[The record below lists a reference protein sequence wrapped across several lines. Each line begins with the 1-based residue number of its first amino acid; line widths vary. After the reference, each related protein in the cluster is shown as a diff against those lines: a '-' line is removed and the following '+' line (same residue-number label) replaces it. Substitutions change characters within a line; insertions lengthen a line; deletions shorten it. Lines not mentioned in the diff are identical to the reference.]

1 MQKPQDRLPG
11 TRPGPN
17 YPPRNFN
24 NNSPKP
30 VTPVPV
36 ISDGS
41 SSFLAGATVA
51 LPLRL
56 FLGLSFVAAGVDKL
70 ADPQFLD
77 PNAAGYIGTQ
87 LSGFAAHSPLKF
99 ILTNLAVPNATF
111 FGIIIMLGELA
122 IGLGTLLGLFTRT
135 AAFFGLLLS
144 LLLWLTASW
153 EVSPFFLG
161 SDLPYAMGW
170 LVLLIAGAHPVFSLD
185 GQLQKRKAQ
194 DAAPKGVEVVQGW
207 NQPLP
212 ALANSTAPTDIAR
225 RRFLVMTGA
234 LVVAGMATGVA
245 WAKTW
250 HDENE
255 GNSAAGNTATLPT
268 QPTAANNSST
278 TAPTASSNPT
288 AAAPTTA
295 ASSAPT
301 PAQPANGASNT
312 PATTTQP
319 AVTKS
324 NTTTTAPAISGKVLA
339 NISSLAVGDGRKFT
353 TPDTGEPAIL
363 IRGTDGSV
371 KAFSTTCTHEGCDL
385 SYVKTAQALV
395 CPCHGAQFSAQTGAV
410 TRRPARLPLTSY
422 KVQVD
427 GSGNIVYL
435 QNQ

>member
-1 MQKPQDRLPG
+1 
-11 TRPGPN
+11 
-17 YPPRNFN
+17 
-24 NNSPKP
+24 
-30 VTPVPV
+30 
-36 ISDGS
+36 
-41 SSFLAGATVA
+41 
-51 LPLRL
+51 
-56 FLGLSFVAAGVDKL
+56 VAAGVDKL

-87 LSGFAAHSPLKF
+87 LSGFAAHSPIKF

-111 FGIIIMLGELA
+111 FGLVVMLGELA

-135 AAFFGLLLS
+135 AAFFGLVLS
-144 LLLWLTASW
+144 LMLWLTASW
-153 EVSPFFLG
+153 EVTPFFLG

-185 GQLQKRKAQ
+185 GQLQKRQAQ
-194 DAAPKGVEVVQGW
+194 NAAPKGVEVVQGW

-212 ALANSTAPTDIAR
+212 AMANNAEPVDIAR

-255 GNSAAGNTATLPT
+255 GSGAAGNTAATLPNPTT
-268 QPTAANNSST
+268 QPTAANNAPA
-278 TAPTASSNPT
+278 TAPAAASNPT

-295 ASSAPT
+295 AGSAT
-301 PAQPANGASNT
+301 LPAQTTSSASNT
-312 PATTTQP
+312 PATTTKP
-319 AVTKS
+319 AA
-324 NTTTTAPAISGKVLA
+324 NTTTAAPAISGKVLA
-339 NISSLAVGDGRKFT
+339 SISSLAVGDGRKFT

-363 IRGTDGSV
+363 IRETDGSV

-385 SYVKTAQALV
+385 TYVKTAQALV
-395 CPCHGAQFSAQTGAV
+395 CPCHGAQFSAQTGEV
-410 TRRPARLPLTSY
+410 TRRPARRPLTSY